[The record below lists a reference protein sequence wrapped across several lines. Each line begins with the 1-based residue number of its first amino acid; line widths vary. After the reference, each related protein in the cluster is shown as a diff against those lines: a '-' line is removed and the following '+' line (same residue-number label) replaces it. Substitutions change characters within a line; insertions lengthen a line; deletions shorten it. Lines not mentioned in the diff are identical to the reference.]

1 MKVHVRGYLTL
12 RDMVGGQPSRPVE
25 AENMTLRQL
34 IAQLAEELGEEF
46 ARSVQDPTS
55 GTGIRP
61 EVSILINGRHHT
73 HLPDRL
79 DTPLADGDEVA
90 IFPPVAGG

>member
-1 MKVHVRGYLTL
+1 
-12 RDMVGGQPSRPVE
+12 
-25 AENMTLRQL
+25 MTLRQL
-34 IAQLAEELGEEF
+34 IARLAKELGEEF
-46 ARSVQDPTS
+46 SRSVQDPTS
-55 GTGIRP
+55 DTGIRP

-79 DTPLADGDEVA
+79 DTQLADGDEVA

>member
-1 MKVHVRGYLTL
+1 VKVQVRGYLTL
-12 RDMVGGQPSRPVE
+12 RDTVGGQPSRTVQ

-34 IAQLAEELGEEF
+34 IAHLSSELGGKF
-46 ARSVQDPTS
+46 ARSVLDPGS
-55 GTGIRP
+55 ETGILP

-79 DTPLADGDEVA
+79 DTQLADGDEVS

>member
-1 MKVHVRGYLTL
+1 VKVQVRGYLTL
-12 RDMVGGQPSRPVE
+12 RDTIGGQPARTVE
-25 AENMTLRQL
+25 AESLTLRQL
-34 IAQLAEELGEEF
+34 VARLTKELGDEF
-46 ARSVQDPTS
+46 ARSVLDPGS
-55 GTGIRP
+55 ETGIRP

-79 DTPLADGDEVA
+79 DTQLAEGDEVA